1 MNLSILPKDL
11 PKPKDDGACNHLTN
25 KQVPDISL
33 PNQDGNLLKLNRS
46 DTFRLIIY
54 CYPLTGNPNKPLPK
68 NWDSIPGARG
78 CTPETCSFRDAHDDF
93 ITHNSVPIGLSTQSV
108 HDIKEMTTR
117 LLIPYDVVS
126 DEHLSFVN
134 QLRLPTFKVE
144 DKVYI
149 KRLTLIVER
158 SIIKHFFYPVFPAD
172 LHVKEV
178 LQWLDSNR

>member
-1 MNLSILPKDL
+1 MKLSILPKDL

-33 PNQDGNLLKLNRS
+33 QNQDGIMLKLNRS

-54 CYPLTGNPNKPLPK
+54 CYPMTGNPNKPLPK

-78 CTPETCSFRDAHDDF
+78 CTPETCSFRDAREDF
-93 ITHNSVPIGLSTQSV
+93 IVRNAVPIGLSTQSV
-108 HDIKEMTTR
+108 SDIKEMTTR

-126 DEHLSFVN
+126 DENLSFVN

-149 KRLTLIVER
+149 KRLTLIVEK
-158 SIIKHFFYPVFPAD
+158 STIKHFFYPVFPPD

>member
-1 MNLSILPKDL
+1 MNLSILSKDL

-25 KQVPDISL
+25 KQIPDISL
-33 PNQDGNLLKLNRS
+33 PNQDGNLLKLSRS

-54 CYPLTGNPNKPLPK
+54 CYPMTGNPNKTLPK

-78 CTPETCSFRDAHDDF
+78 CTSEACSFRDAHDDF
-93 ITHNSVPIGLSTQSV
+93 ITRNAVPVGLCTQSV
-108 HDIKEMTTR
+108 PDIKEMTAR

-126 DEHLSFVN
+126 DEHLNFVK
-134 QLRLPTFKVE
+134 QLQLPTFKVE

-149 KRLTLIVER
+149 KRLTLIVEK
-158 SIIKHFFYPVFPAD
+158 SIIKHFFYPVFPPN